1 MTIGIEHVVNSII
14 SGVLIGSVYSL
25 IAMGLAL
32 IWGIMDVINFAQGDY
47 MMLGAF
53 ATYWLYSLLGIDP
66 LLSVPL
72 SFLTVFILGA
82 LTQKG
87 VIDRV
92 LDAPMVSQITAT
104 FALLLMI
111 RFGAEAAF
119 GPYTKRIVV
128 PYADII
134 FRFGVISLQ
143 LPRLIAFIISLGVA
157 LTLYLF
163 LKTTY
168 TGIALRAVSQNRAA
182 AHLMGI
188 NVKKMYRLA
197 FGIGVGIS
205 AVGGSLLSTFLPIYP
220 EMGGFY
226 ALIAFIVVVFGGFG
240 SVFGAYVSGIIIG
253 VTETVSALFIS
264 PTLKDVVAF
273 LLFILIILVKP
284 TGLFGTE
291 QG

>member
-1 MTIGIEHVVNSII
+1 MVGLDYVANAVVSGI
-14 SGVLIGSVYSL
+14 LIGSVYSL
-25 IAMGLAL
+25 VGMGLAL

-53 ATYWLYSLLGIDP
+53 VTYWAFTLAGVDP

-72 SFLTVFILGA
+72 SFLVTFALGV
-82 LTQKG
+82 LTQRV
-87 VIDRV
+87 VIERV

-111 RFGAEAAF
+111 RYGAEAAF
-119 GPYTKRIVV
+119 GPYTKRIYV
-128 PYADII
+128 PYADVI
-134 FRFGVISLQ
+134 FRFGTISLQ
-143 LPRLIAFIISLGVA
+143 LPRLVAFFVSLGVA
-157 LTLYLF
+157 VAFYVF

-168 TGIALRAVSQNRAA
+168 TGVALRAVSQNRMAA
-182 AHLMGI
+182 YLMGI
-188 NVKKMYRLA
+188 NVRKMYWIA

-205 AVGGSLLSTFLPIYP
+205 AVGGTLVATFLPIHP

-240 SVFGAYVSGIIIG
+240 SVFGAYISGIIIG
-253 VTETVSALFIS
+253 VTESVSALFIS
-264 PTLKDVVAF
+264 PSLKDVVAF
-273 LLFILIILVKP
+273 LLFIAIILVKP

-291 QG
+291 QR

>member
-1 MTIGIEHVVNSII
+1 MVGLDYVLNSVI
-14 SGVLIGSVYSL
+14 SGVLVGSVYSL
-25 IAMGLAL
+25 VAMGLAL

-47 MMLGAF
+47 MMLGSF
-53 ATYWLYSLLGIDP
+53 ITYWVFVLAGIDP
-66 LLSVPL
+66 LISIPL
-72 SFLTVFILGA
+72 SFLVVFALGV
-82 LTQKG
+82 LTQRV
-87 VIDRV
+87 VIERV

-104 FALLLMI
+104 FAVLLMI

-119 GPYTKRIVV
+119 GPYTKRIIV
-128 PYADII
+128 PYADVIYRI
-134 FRFGVISLQ
+134 GAISLQ
-143 LPRLIAFIISLGVA
+143 LPRLIAFGISLAVA
-157 LTLYLF
+157 MGFYVF

-168 TGIALRAVSQNRAA
+168 TGVALRAVSQNRMAA
-182 AHLMGI
+182 YLMGI
-188 NVKKMYRLA
+188 NVKKMYRIA

-205 AVGGSLLSTFLPIYP
+205 AVGGTLIATFLPIHP

-240 SVFGAYVSGIIIG
+240 SVFGAYLSGIIIG
-253 VTETVSALFIS
+253 VAESVSALFIS
-264 PTLKDVVAF
+264 PSLKDVVAF

>member
-1 MTIGIEHVVNSII
+1 LVGLDYVANAVVSGI
-14 SGVLIGSVYSL
+14 LIGSVYSL
-25 IAMGLAL
+25 VGMGLAL

-53 ATYWLYSLLGIDP
+53 VTYWAFTLAGVDP

-72 SFLTVFILGA
+72 SFLVTFALGV
-82 LTQKG
+82 LTQRV
-87 VIDRV
+87 VIERV

-111 RFGAEAAF
+111 RYGAEAAF
-119 GPYTKRIVV
+119 GPYTKRIYV
-128 PYADII
+128 PYADVI
-134 FRFGVISLQ
+134 FRFGTISLQ
-143 LPRLIAFIISLGVA
+143 LPRLVAFFVSLGVA
-157 LTLYLF
+157 VAFYVF

-168 TGIALRAVSQNRAA
+168 TGVALRAVSQNRMAA
-182 AHLMGI
+182 YLMGI
-188 NVKKMYRLA
+188 NVRKMYWIA

-205 AVGGSLLSTFLPIYP
+205 AVGGTLVATFLPIHP

-240 SVFGAYVSGIIIG
+240 SVFGAYISGIIIG
-253 VTETVSALFIS
+253 VTESVSALFIS
-264 PTLKDVVAF
+264 PSLKDVVAF
-273 LLFILIILVKP
+273 LLFIAIILVKP

-291 QG
+291 QR